1 MLKNKEKEILKN
13 LRSETKKELLK
24 QNLLAPLFSIQCDY
38 RTKKLK
44 LNYSYP
50 KYVGVNSD
58 KEKIFKKQ
66 QKDYY
71 LKNITLSQKEEFLT
85 NLPNYIKTMNNKIEE
100 DAKNSFIND
109 EQSIIYWTSKYTNI
123 SNRSISKTIKES
135 SIKGDKESLE
145 SLINYC
151 KLYYP
156 QMLDIWEWPRKGKD
170 FIIGY
175 MKFKQLKSSSNKKP
189 WSDGTVN
196 SNYQRIRAFFN
207 WISYNYMTFPA
218 NSISGLVFNKSKS
231 DVPILKDNEL
241 ESIKKFI
248 DSHNQVKNWKWFIEM
263 LTIFLETGLK
273 LEILCSLKVKDINIK
288 DRTLL
293 YNFNKKNRDAIEKYR
308 LSEYSWGLISHL
320 IINKN
325 SSLRNDKNFLF
336 HQRFYRSNLNKGS
349 ENEMKLIENP
359 EKSFSVN
366 GFRKKFSDMIAILG
380 LNKKITP
387 QYYRNYLI
395 LKMLGS
401 TNNNINLVSKK
412 MGVSN
417 QTIINNFINNFEIDI
432 KGEKLDL
439 FENEILKRRG
449 KPKTKPKRKRLKGG
463 GVSVPFMITRE
474 MFRELVSM
482 GYSKKEIGKMK
493 SEEAHELILKEL

>member
-13 LRSETKKELLK
+13 LRLETKKEVVK
-24 QNLLAPLFSIQCDY
+24 KNLMAPLFSIQCDH

-50 KYVGVNSD
+50 KYIGVNND

-71 LKNITLSQKEEFLT
+71 LKNITLSQKKEFLT
-85 NLPNYIKTMNNKIEE
+85 NLPNYIRIMKNKIEE
-100 DAKNSFIND
+100 DSKNSFIND
-109 EQSIIYWTSKYTNI
+109 GQSIIYWTSKYINI
-123 SNRSISKTIKES
+123 SNRSISKSIKES

-151 KLYYP
+151 KIYHP
-156 QMLDIWEWPRKGKD
+156 QMLDIWEWPKKGKD
-170 FIIGY
+170 FIIDY
-175 MKFKQLKSSSNKKP
+175 MKFKQLKSSHNKKP

-207 WISYNYMTFPA
+207 WISYNYSTFPA
-218 NSISGLVFNKSKS
+218 NSISGLVFKKNKGS
-231 DVPILKDNEL
+231 VPILKENEL

-248 DSHNQVKNWKWFIEM
+248 DSHDKDNNWKWFIEM
-263 LTIFLETGLK
+263 LIIFLETGLK
-273 LEILCSLKVKDINIK
+273 LEMLCSLKLKDLNIK
-288 DRTLL
+288 DQTLL
-293 YNFNKKNRDAIEKYR
+293 YNFNKKNRNATEEYK

-320 IINKN
+320 IFNKN
-325 SSLRNDKNFLF
+325 NSLRNDKIFLF
-336 HQRFYRSNLNKGS
+336 HQRFYRNTLNKGS
-349 ENEMKLIENP
+349 ENELKLIENP
-359 EKSFSVN
+359 EKPFSVN
-366 GFRKKFSDMIAILG
+366 GFRKKFSDMIVILG
-380 LNKKITP
+380 LNKRITP
-387 QYYRNYLI
+387 QYYRNYFI
-395 LKMLGS
+395 LKMLGH

-412 MGVSN
+412 MGLSN
-417 QTIINNFINNFEIDI
+417 QTILNNFINNFEIKI
-432 KGEKLDL
+432 KDENLDL
-439 FENEILKRRG
+439 FKNKTLK
-449 KPKTKPKRKRLKGG
+449 PKPKRKRLKGG

-482 GYSKKEIGKMK
+482 GYSKNEISKMK